1 MRALQSRPPFA
12 RQKISN
18 QNTDG
23 KKVTFRP
30 ELDNYFGVEP
40 SVNCGSVLETFLRV
54 TGPPPRGE
62 EEVFSSSVFVLG
74 HSVVLGQF
82 SKNMADVS
90 SLTN

>member
-23 KKVTFRP
+23 KKVTIGP
-30 ELDNYFGVEP
+30 ESDKYFSVEP
-40 SVNCGSVLETFLRV
+40 SVNCGPLLETFLRV
-54 TGPPPRGE
+54 TGPRPRGE
-62 EEVFSSSVFVLG
+62 EEVFSSSVFVWES
-74 HSVVLGQF
+74 SVGQF

-90 SLTN
+90 SH

>member
-23 KKVTFRP
+23 KKVTFGP
-30 ELDNYFGVEP
+30 DLDQYFSVEP
-40 SVNCGSVLETFLRV
+40 SVNPGSMLETFLRV
-54 TGPPPRGE
+54 RGSPPRGE
-62 EEVFSSSVFVLG
+62 EEVFSSSVFV
-74 HSVVLGQF
+74 GQF

-90 SLTN
+90 SR

>member
-23 KKVTFRP
+23 KKVTFGP
-30 ELDNYFGVEP
+30 ELFEYFSVEP
-40 SVNCGSVLETFLRV
+40 SVNGGSTLETFLRV
-54 TGPPPRGE
+54 TGPRPRGRKRFFQ
-62 EEVFSSSVFVLG
+62 VQFLSLGRAVL
-74 HSVVLGQF
+74 VGQF

-90 SLTN
+90 SH